1 MTMAV
6 TGGEQANP
14 AFILASA
21 SPRRREL
28 LALLDLRFSVVPGAV
43 DEKPSDGEGPKQ
55 HALRLAEE
63 KAASVG
69 ADHPSAWV
77 LGADTIVVV
86 DGDILGKPEN
96 ADSARR
102 MLRRLSGREHVV
114 VTGFSIINRERG
126 VCFSEAVESWVLF
139 KELDD
144 DEIAW
149 YLASGEAYDKA
160 GGYAIQGKAAFFV
173 SGIRGSV
180 SNVIG
185 LPLAEVV
192 SVLKRYD
199 VIRFRER

>member
-1 MTMAV
+1 MVV
-6 TGGEQANP
+6 TGEERTGPE
-14 AFILASA
+14 FILASA

-28 LALLDLRFSVVPGAV
+28 LALLDLRFTVVPGDV
-43 DEKPSDGEGPKQ
+43 DESPAEGECPKE
-55 HALRLAEE
+55 HVLRLAGE

-86 DGDILGKPEN
+86 DDEILGKPEN
-96 ADSARR
+96 ADAARR
-102 MLRRLSGREHVV
+102 MLHRLSGREHTV
-114 VTGFSIINRERG
+114 VTGFSIVNMERE
-126 VCFSEAVESWVLF
+126 VCFTEAVESGVVF

-144 DEIAW
+144 DEIEW
-149 YLASGEAYDKA
+149 YLASGEACDKA

-173 SGIRGSV
+173 SGIQGSV

-192 SVLKRYD
+192 SVLKRFD
-199 VIRFRER
+199 IIRFGGR